1 MGDYPVVI
9 LQAFILFPIV
19 AFLFTLPYVVFN
31 YHKYGSVLSLRIIIV
46 YSFILYLMCIYFL
59 VILPLPSIAEV
70 SAMTGA
76 RIQLVPFKFVG
87 DILRRA
93 HIVPSQPRT
102 YTGIFNP
109 AFFQFLFNVIM
120 TVPYRYEWY
129 LLHQTEIHRRYPDY
143 AGRHGSQ
150 RSRQY
155 LQDQII
161 R

>member
-76 RIQLVPFKFVG
+76 RMQLVPFKFVG

-109 AFFQFLFNVIM
+109 AFFQFFLM
-120 TVPYRYEWY
+120 
-129 LLHQTEIHRRYPDY
+129 
-143 AGRHGSQ
+143 
-150 RSRQY
+150 
-155 LQDQII
+155 
-161 R
+161 

>member
-1 MGDYPVVI
+1 MMPESKPWHDMTRNPALSFYLDRPQMGDYPVVI

-76 RIQLVPFKFVG
+76 RMQLVPFKFVG
-87 DILRRA
+87 DIL
-93 HIVPSQPRT
+93 S
-102 YTGIFNP
+102 
-109 AFFQFLFNVIM
+109 
-120 TVPYRYEWY
+120 
-129 LLHQTEIHRRYPDY
+129 
-143 AGRHGSQ
+143 
-150 RSRQY
+150 
-155 LQDQII
+155 
-161 R
+161 

>member
-1 MGDYPVVI
+1 
-9 LQAFILFPIV
+9 
-19 AFLFTLPYVVFN
+19 
-31 YHKYGSVLSLRIIIV
+31 
-46 YSFILYLMCIYFL
+46 MCIYFL

-76 RIQLVPFKFVG
+76 RMQLVPFKFVG

-129 LLHQTEIHRRYPDY
+129 LLRQTEIHRRYPDY

-150 RSRQY
+150 RSHQY